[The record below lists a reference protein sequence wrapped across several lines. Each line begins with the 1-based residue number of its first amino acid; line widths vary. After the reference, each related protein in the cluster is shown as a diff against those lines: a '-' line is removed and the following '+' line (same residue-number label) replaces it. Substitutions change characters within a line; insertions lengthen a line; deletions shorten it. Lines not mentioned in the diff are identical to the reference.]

1 MQNQFN
7 GGKVVFSTNGTG
19 VIDHP
24 QAQKER
30 ERTLTYICTKFIQPI
45 QKLTQS
51 GLQT

>member
-30 ERTLTYICTKFIQPI
+30 EDFDLYLYKIYTTYTKINSEWI
-45 QKLTQS
+45 MD
-51 GLQT
+51 